1 MNRRTAKAVAVFGS
15 PIFLL
20 PLLGP
25 LAIVGI
31 PVLTAVL
38 GPELWPQY
46 SRRRLFAVG
55 SATVAT
61 TIGVYAVA
69 VFWFYGIGGPTG
81 AWIWVGPLVGL
92 LVYIA
97 GCTQATRRPWRWPL
111 ATAVALLSVTAVG
124 MLAMAMGVRFE
135 S

>member
-1 MNRRTAKAVAVFGS
+1 MIRRIAKAVAVFGS
-15 PIFLL
+15 PFYLL
-20 PLLGP
+20 PLGP

-31 PVLTAVL
+31 PLVTATL
-38 GPELWPQY
+38 GQEVWPQY

-55 SATVAT
+55 CATVAT
-61 TIGVYAVA
+61 AVGVYVVA

-92 LVYIA
+92 VVYIA

-111 ATAVALLSVTAVG
+111 ATAVALLSVAAVG
-124 MLAMAMGVRFE
+124 LLAVATGARFE